1 MDNKQS
7 DPGTRQE
14 RWARFRFSI
23 IGPLLSAPPDS
34 GELQT
39 ELALLAIKQWRHPI
53 TGLPVNFGLS
63 TIERWLYQA
72 RHDNDPVGALR
83 TKRRLDAGTSLTL
96 SSQLKILIQHQHR
109 SHSSWSYQLH
119 VDNLKATVNTLPES
133 YEMPS
138 YNTIRRYMKSN
149 GFCKQPGRKRR
160 HTEGAI
166 LAAERLEKR
175 EVRGFEVDHVNALWH
190 LDFHHGSRRILGRD
204 GKWHKPLLLAILDDR
219 SRLICHAQW
228 YLDETVET
236 LVHGFMQA
244 LQKRALPRALMSDN
258 GSAMTAAE
266 FTEGL
271 ARLGILHQPTLPY
284 SPYQNAKQE
293 VFWAQVE
300 GRLMAMLE
308 GEEEITL
315 SLLNK
320 STIAW
325 VEREY
330 HQKLHSEISSTPLAR
345 YLKDPDVG
353 RPCPDTAALRHAFC
367 MQVHRKQR
375 KSDGTFSLEGKRFEV
390 PSQYRTLER
399 LHVRYA
405 RWDLSSV
412 TLVDS
417 HTNTLLSTLYPQD
430 KSANAS
436 GIRRNLGSLSDAE
449 QQAMME
455 NKEPISTGIA
465 PLLKELIV
473 EYAATGL
480 PPAYLPKGEENE
492 HE

>member
-1 MDNKQS
+1 MVIRQPDT
-7 DPGTRQE
+7 GTIQE
-14 RWARFRFSI
+14 RWARFRFSV
-23 IGPLLSAPPDS
+23 IGPLLSAPPDP
-34 GELQT
+34 GQLKT
-39 ELALLAIKQWRHPI
+39 ELAILAKKQWRHPI

-72 RHDNDPVGALR
+72 KPKNDPVGALR
-83 TKRRLDAGTSLTL
+83 TKRRVDAGTTNTL
-96 SSQLKILIQHQHR
+96 SAQLKVFIQHQHR
-109 SHSSWSYQLH
+109 SHPSWSYQLH
-119 VDNLKATVNTLPES
+119 FDNLKAIVKKSPES
-133 YEMPS
+133 GDMPS

-149 GFCKQPGRKRR
+149 GFCKQRGRKRR
-160 HTEGAI
+160 HTEGAM

-175 EVRGFEVDHVNALWH
+175 EVRSFEVDHVNALWH

-204 GKWHKPLLLAILDDR
+204 GQWHKPLLLAILDDR

-228 YLDETVET
+228 YMDETVET

-271 ARLGILHQPTLPY
+271 GRLGILHQPTLPH

-320 STIAW
+320 STLAW
-325 VEREY
+325 VELEY
-330 HQKLHSEISSTPLAR
+330 HQKIHSEIGCSPLER
-345 YLKDPDVG
+345 YINDADVG
-353 RPCPDTAALRHAFC
+353 RPCPDHAALRHAFC
-367 MQVHRKQR
+367 TQVHRRQR
-375 KSDGTFSLEGKRFEV
+375 KSDGTFSLDGKRFEV
-390 PSQYRTLER
+390 PSQYRHLEI
-399 LHVRYA
+399 LHIRYA
-405 RWDLSSV
+405 RWDLGSV
-412 TLVDS
+412 CLVDP
-417 HTNTLLSTLYPQD
+417 HINTILSTIYPQD
-430 KSANAS
+430 KSENAS
-436 GIRRNLGSLSDAE
+436 GIRRTLPTSN
-449 QQAMME
+449 QQE
-455 NKEPISTGIA
+455 HNTVPVSTGIA
-465 PLLKELIV
+465 PLLKELMA
-473 EYAATGL
+473 EYAATGF
-480 PPAYLPKGEENE
+480 PPAYLPKGESD

>member
-1 MDNKQS
+1 MSNKQPDS
-7 DPGTRQE
+7 GTRQE
-14 RWARFRFSI
+14 RWALFRFSVI
-23 IGPLLSAPPDS
+23 DPLLSAPPEP

-39 ELALLAIKQWRHPI
+39 ALAILAKKQWRHPI
-53 TGLPVNFGLS
+53 TGLPVHFGLS

-72 RHDNDPVGALR
+72 RPENDPVSALR
-83 TKRRLDAGTSLTL
+83 TKRRLDAGTTNTVSA
-96 SSQLKILIQHQHR
+96 QLKVLIQHQHR
-109 SHSSWSYQLH
+109 SHPSWSYQLH
-119 VDNLKATVNTLPES
+119 FDNLKTIVKKSSELGDI
-133 YEMPS
+133 PS

-149 GFCKQPGRKRR
+149 GFYKQRGRKRR

-175 EVRGFEVDHVNALWH
+175 EVRSYEVDYINALWH

-204 GKWHKPLLLAILDDR
+204 GQWHKPLLLAILDDR

-228 YLDETVET
+228 YMDETVET

-258 GSAMTAAE
+258 GSAMLAAE

-271 ARLGILHQPTLPY
+271 TRLGILHQPTLPY

-308 GEEEITL
+308 GEEDITL

-320 STIAW
+320 STLAW
-325 VEREY
+325 IELEY
-330 HQKLHSEISSTPLAR
+330 HQKVHSEIGCSPLER
-345 YLKDPDVG
+345 YIKDADVG
-353 RPCPDTAALRHAFC
+353 RPCPNSAALRHAFC
-367 MQVHRKQR
+367 TQVHRRQR

-390 PSQYRTLER
+390 PSQYRNLEI
-399 LHVRYA
+399 LHIRYA
-405 RWDLSSV
+405 RWDLGSV
-412 TLVDS
+412 CLIDPHS
-417 HTNTLLSTLYPQD
+417 NTLLSTIYPQD
-430 KSANAS
+430 KSENAS
-436 GIRRNLGSLSDAE
+436 GIRRAFAASGE
-449 QQAMME
+449 E
-455 NKEPISTGIA
+455 NHNEVPVSTGIA
-465 PLLKELIV
+465 PLLKELMA

-480 PPAYLPKGEENE
+480 PPAYLPKGGTE